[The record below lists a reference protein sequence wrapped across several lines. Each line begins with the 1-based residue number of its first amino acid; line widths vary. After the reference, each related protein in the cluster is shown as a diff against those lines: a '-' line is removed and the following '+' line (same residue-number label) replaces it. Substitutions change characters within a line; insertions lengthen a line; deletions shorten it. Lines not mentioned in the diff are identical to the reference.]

1 MHGMGAMLGKADRS
15 GGEGQ
20 DISMRRVSA
29 AICKTNERERNI
41 IGPRAISRCS
51 SSPPLACICYIMK
64 PGIRYVQFTIFQVHD
79 SLRHHHVEING
90 NLIQNKSDYF
100 V

>member
-1 MHGMGAMLGKADRS
+1 MRGKADRG

-29 AICKTNERERNI
+29 AICRQTNEKGISLDLRQSVGVLHHPHLLVCRVLYYETRHSLRS
-41 IGPRAISRCS
+41 IGRFR
-51 SSPPLACICYIMK
+51 
-64 PGIRYVQFTIFQVHD
+64 VHD
-79 SLRHHHVEING
+79 SLKHHHVVING
-90 NLIQNKSDYF
+90 DLIQNRSDYS